1 MSVSRATGNYP
12 RVREG
17 YAVLFIVDE
26 LESTQPSGQRNK
38 TDPYTR
44 IPKWSIYLH
53 NVEEL
58 VTLQFTQNK

>member
-17 YAVLFIVDE
+17 YAVLFIVEE
-26 LESTQPSGQRNK
+26 LESPQPSVQRNK
-38 TDPYTR
+38 THPHTP
-44 IPKWSIYLH
+44 ILKWSIYLH